1 MNVLSLFDGISCG
14 RVALDSAGIHVDK
27 YFASEVD
34 KYAIST
40 SKKNWPDI
48 LQLGDVRDICAYDLP
63 KIDLLLAGSPCQG
76 FSLAGNQN
84 NFNDSRS
91 ALFWE
96 FVRIKNETNPEC
108 FLLENVRMDKT
119 SVNVISEAVGCEPVK
134 INSRMLSAQNRNRL
148 YWTNIPFDRNITDR
162 KLFLIDVWNGGIDI
176 TDRYLS
182 KKHGTLSY
190 KKSRKQTCT
199 LYDKSFVLTTDG
211 INRISKSGST
221 NVKIGEKYF
230 APDPVTCERLQT
242 LPDNYTAGVSN
253 TQRYKQLGNGW
264 TVEVIAHIL
273 DGMGG

>member
-14 RVALDSAGIHVDK
+14 RVALDRAGVHVDN

-48 LQLGDVRDICAYDLP
+48 IHLDDVKYIIIDGLP

-96 FVRIKNETNPEC
+96 FIRIKNETNPEY
-108 FLLENVRMDKT
+108 FLLENVLMDKA
-119 SVNVISEAVGCEPVK
+119 SVSVISEAVGCEPVK
-134 INSRMLSAQNRNRL
+134 INSRLLSAQNRNRL
-148 YWTNIPFDRNITDR
+148 YWTNIPFDKNIIDRNR
-162 KLFLIDVWNGGIDI
+162 FLIDVWNGGIDI

-182 KKHGTLSY
+182 KKPETLSY
-190 KKSRKQTCT
+190 KKSRQQTCT

-264 TVEVIAHIL
+264 TVDVIAHIL